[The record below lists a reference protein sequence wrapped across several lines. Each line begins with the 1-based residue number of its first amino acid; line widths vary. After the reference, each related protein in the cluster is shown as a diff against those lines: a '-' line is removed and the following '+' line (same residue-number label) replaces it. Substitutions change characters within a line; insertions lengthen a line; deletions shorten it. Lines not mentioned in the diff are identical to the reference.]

1 MSGKPRSYA
10 TPDEIHMEPAEIH
23 DPVGSIP
30 AYSGELEAALARIS
44 RQDCSGLGGTN
55 YQVAQRRIERENDT
69 RFAHPRWPTHE

>member
-1 MSGKPRSYA
+1 MSATPRNYG

-23 DPVGSIP
+23 DPTNTVP
-30 AYSGELEAALARIS
+30 AYAAELEAALSRVA

-69 RFAHPRWPTHE
+69 RFAHARWPTHE